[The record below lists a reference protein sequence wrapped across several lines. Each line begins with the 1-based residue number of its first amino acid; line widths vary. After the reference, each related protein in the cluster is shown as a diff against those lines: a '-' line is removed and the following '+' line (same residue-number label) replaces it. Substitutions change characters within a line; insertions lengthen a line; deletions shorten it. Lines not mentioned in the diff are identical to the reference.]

1 MRANLFVYRN
11 FDDPW
16 LREFRRA
23 PAETLNAALPRLK
36 RITGAFDII
45 GEIKIR
51 PVDLYVNDASHQPG
65 LVLAGDAFATS
76 CPVAGTGCDK
86 VFTDV
91 ERLCN
96 VHIPQWLASDGMDA
110 DKIAA
115 FYADPVKRACD
126 EWSSAKAFAFRSVSI
141 ATSPYW
147 TAQRWARFM
156 AWSIQGLLRRLG
168 GVFHL
173 EPNFLGHSSSSSSS
187 SSSRSSSSSS
197 SSSLSSSA

>member
-1 MRANLFVYRN
+1 M
-11 FDDPW
+11 P
-16 LREFRRA
+16 
-23 PAETLNAALPRLK
+23 
-36 RITGAFDII
+36 
-45 GEIKIR
+45 
-51 PVDLYVNDASHQPG
+51 SS
-65 LVLAGDAFATS
+65 TS

-126 EWSSAKAFAFRSVSI
+126 EWSAAKAFDFRSVSI

-156 AWSIQGLLRRLG
+156 AWSSSGTIAAAGRSVPSGAELPRSLLLVVLIILVEVVFILVVFVIIAVVVGLSRRAMRLVDLVVPQLAIGAVLG
-168 GVFHL
+168 
-173 EPNFLGHSSSSSSS
+173 EQLGM
-187 SSSRSSSSSS
+187 RAA
-197 SSSLSSSA
+197 LDRPAP